1 MRQASMISSRISSGS
16 SSAIRATTQW
26 NRWSDRRGIANF
38 SGSAAMRAARCSFGK
53 PNPIVSS
60 SGEIEA

>member
-1 MRQASMISSRISSGS
+1 MRQASMISSRISSAS
-16 SSAIRATTQW
+16 SAAIRATTQW
-26 NRWSDRRGIANF
+26 NRWSDRRGIAELF
-38 SGSAAMRAARCSFGK
+38 RLGGDEGGPLLFGK